1 MPATQN
7 VCAVDFETFYDSG
20 CNVKTLG
27 NRRYAAQTDCYLVS
41 LCGDEGFKYTGPP
54 ESAPWDRISGWH
66 WVSHNV
72 GFDSAVYF
80 ALQWKGVASLVEP
93 GSWHCTADMCSF
105 LGLGRKL
112 PVAVK
117 NAFGVILEK
126 DTRTYL
132 KGKVFSSLK
141 PERRQKVCEYN
152 ANDARFCY
160 QLWRKYEAHWPL
172 LERAFANITRARG
185 YHGITVNSELLDSYY
200 TRLLELSEETKSK
213 IPWSYMRAPLAMAA
227 VREFCASVN
236 IPAPDSLA
244 EDSDS
249 ALDWERAYGD
259 RYPLVR
265 SLRDY
270 RKSNMYLR
278 KTEAIRNRICGDG
291 RMSFSLKYFG
301 AGATGRMSGGDG
313 LNMQN
318 FPRDPYHGM
327 DLRHLFV
334 AAPGYKLVIADFA
347 QIEPRIVTW
356 LSGNKALL
364 DALRAGHNLYEADA
378 RIAGVYKGP
387 DGVMKKLFPNLYQT
401 QKAQSLGIG
410 YGLGVEKFVR
420 VAKLQL
426 DMDIK
431 PTSAAAI
438 IAGWHTRNP
447 GVKRIWRTLEADFKK
462 ALFRHEDYIIDLP
475 SGRRLHYYE
484 PHWHEG
490 HAVATT
496 EQGSPR
502 IRRYWG
508 AHLFENSVQ
517 AIARDILRDTIL
529 ALETV
534 AGAPVIFSSHDEVV
548 CEVPEDY
555 DAQAILSIMRVSPEW
570 APDLPLNAEAVESKH
585 YLKA

>member
-7 VCAVDFETFYDSG
+7 VCAVDVETFYDSE
-20 CNVKTLG
+20 CNVKAMG
-27 NRRYAAQTDCYLVS
+27 NRRYAAETDCYLVS
-41 LCGDEGFKYTGPP
+41 LCGDEGLRYTGPP
-54 ESAPWDRISGWH
+54 ESAPWDRINGWH

-72 GFDSAVYF
+72 GFDSAIYF
-80 ALQWKGVASLVEP
+80 ALQWRGVASLVEP
-93 GSWHCTADMCSF
+93 ASWHCTADMCSF

-112 PVAVK
+112 AASVK
-117 NAFGVILEK
+117 NAFGVEISK
-126 DTRTYL
+126 DVRTYL
-132 KGKVFSSLK
+132 KGKVFADLK

-152 ANDARFCY
+152 ALDAYYCY
-160 QLWRKYEAHWPL
+160 ELWRKYESQWPL
-172 LERAFANITRARG
+172 LERAFANITRTRG
-185 YHGITVNSELLDSYY
+185 YHGITVNSKLLDEYY

-213 IPWSYMRAPLAMAA
+213 IPWSHMRPPLAMAA
-227 VREFCASVN
+227 VREFCASVS
-236 IPAPDSLA
+236 IPAPESLA
-244 EDSDS
+244 EDSES
-249 ALDWERAYGD
+249 ALAWEKQYGEQ
-259 RYPLVR
+259 YPLVR

-270 RKSNMYLR
+270 RKANMYLR

-318 FPRDPYHGM
+318 LPRDPYQGM

-347 QIEPRIVTW
+347 QIEPRIVAW
-356 LSGNKALL
+356 LSSNKALL

-387 DGVMKKLFPNLYQT
+387 DRMMKKLFPTLYQT

-410 YGLGVEKFVR
+410 YGLGIEKFSR

-431 PTSAAAI
+431 PASAAAI
-438 IAGWHTRNP
+438 ISGWHARNP
-447 GVKRIWRTLEADFKK
+447 GVKRIWRTLEADFRK
-462 ALFRHEDYIIDLP
+462 ALFRREDYVIDLP
-475 SGRRLHYYE
+475 SGRQLHYYDL
-484 PHWHEG
+484 HFHEG

-502 IRRYWG
+502 TRRYWG

-529 ALETV
+529 TLE
-534 AGAPVIFSSHDEVV
+534 AGGVPVIFSAHDEVV
-548 CEVPEDY
+548 CEVPQDY
-555 DAQAILSIMRVSPEW
+555 DARAILAMMRVSPSW
-570 APDLPLNAEAVESKH
+570 APGLPLDVEAVESSH

>member
-7 VCAVDFETFYDSG
+7 VCAVDFETTYSNEV
-20 CNVKTLG
+20 NVKAMG
-27 NRRYAAQTDCYLVS
+27 NRRYAAETDAYLVS

-54 ESAPWDRISGWH
+54 ESAPWDRINGWH

-72 GFDSAVYF
+72 GFDSAIYF
-80 ALQWKGVASLVEP
+80 ALQWRGVASLVEP
-93 GSWHCTADMCSF
+93 ASWHCTADMCSF

-117 NAFGVILEK
+117 NAFGLEISK
-126 DTRTYL
+126 DVRTYL
-132 KGKVFSSLK
+132 KGKFFSELK
-141 PERRQKVCEYN
+141 PERRQKVLEYN
-152 ANDARFCY
+152 ANDAYYCY
-160 QLWRKYEAHWPL
+160 ELWRKYEARWPL
-172 LERAFANITRARG
+172 LERAFANVTRARG
-185 YHGITVNSELLDSYY
+185 YQGITVNTGLLDTYY
-200 TRLLELSEETKSK
+200 TRLLELSEETRAK
-213 IPWSYMRAPLAMAA
+213 IPWSHMRPPLAMAA
-227 VREFCASVN
+227 VREFCQSVN

-244 EDSDS
+244 EDSES
-249 ALDWERAYGD
+249 ALAWEAQYGEQ
-259 RYPLVR
+259 YPLVR

-270 RKSNMYLR
+270 RKANMYLR
-278 KTEAIRNRICGDG
+278 KAEAIRNRICGDG

-318 FPRDPYHGM
+318 FPREAYQGM

-334 AAPGYKLVIADFA
+334 ATPGYKLVIADFA

-364 DALRAGHNLYEADA
+364 EALRAGHNLYEADA
-378 RIAGVYKGP
+378 RIAGIYQGP
-387 DGVMKKLFPNLYQT
+387 DGLFKKLNPGLYQT
-401 QKAQSLGIG
+401 QKAQTLGIG
-410 YGLGVEKFVR
+410 YGLGIEKFVR
-420 VAKLQL
+420 VAKLQM

-431 PTSAAAI
+431 PASAAAI
-438 IAGWHTRNP
+438 IAHWHARNP
-447 GVKRIWRTLEADFKK
+447 GVKRFWRNLEADFRK
-462 ALFRHEDYIIDLP
+462 ALFRHEDYWIDLP
-475 SGRRLHYYE
+475 SGRRLTYYH

-490 HAVATT
+490 RMVATT

-502 IRRYWG
+502 IRPYWG
-508 AHLFENSVQ
+508 AHLFENAVQ
-517 AIARDILRDTIL
+517 AIARDVLRDTIL

-548 CEVPEDY
+548 CEVPEEY
-555 DAQAILSIMRVSPEW
+555 DSHQILSIMRISPEW
-570 APDLPLNAEAVESKH
+570 ALGLPLNAEAVESKH